1 MACLSFPVQLWRFL
15 LTPTWRPTPLKG
27 RTGCSETALLHLRP
41 WCTQAPLDATFH
53 SSGWSV
59 VHGLI
64 HLLQPLNSL
73 PPCFHFYISRV
84 WADRGGSFFF
94 FFLNDISLV
103 GKNLWWLLHLNGNLS
118 RPTETWLPP
127 GEHPERKWER
137 LWIGVSRWKGL
148 CTVCA
153 ATLCLQMQI
162 TGGEAHKPFYILL
175 LKNLFSYTLPFF
187 SAPASPRC
195 HR

>member
-1 MACLSFPVQLWRFL
+1 MSVFSCAA
-15 LTPTWRPTPLKG
+15 LTL
-27 RTGCSETALLHLRP
+27 
-41 WCTQAPLDATFH
+41 PLDPNLATHASQREDGLQWDSPPASQALMDTSAPGCHLPQLRMVCSPRPHPFATAVKQPASMFSFLH
-53 SSGWSV
+53 IESLSRQGWE
-59 VHGLI
+59 
-64 HLLQPLNSL
+64 
-73 PPCFHFYISRV
+73 
-84 WADRGGSFFF
+84 FFL

-175 LKNLFSYTLPFF
+175 LKNLFSYTLPFS